1 MAWDDALGERAA
13 TLSRRAPQTRAPPL
27 TGTTA
32 DTVRATDLNKDYTTP
47 IRTRAEQLITRR
59 LAACVTLMP
68 VQSCYRWQ
76 GKIERA
82 QEVQLLIKTSS
93 QHLEQLLSVL
103 EQLHSYDT
111 PEILQL
117 AADAGA
123 AYAAWALD
131 ALSPDDP

>member
-1 MAWDDALGERAA
+1 M
-13 TLSRRAPQTRAPPL
+13 TLS
-27 TGTTA
+27 
-32 DTVRATDLNKDYTTP
+32 TDLRLVLTTEADQ
-47 IRTRAEQLITRR
+47 IKAGALAEQLITRR

-103 EQLHSYDT
+103 EQPHSYDT

-117 AADAGA
+117 AAQAGA